1 MKIVNIKSAL
11 AALLLMTAV
20 TSCDMDDFGD
30 INLTPNNPSTAP
42 TSMLFVRA
50 SWYVRNFTWGGSE
63 TYDPW
68 IAEWSGYIS
77 EGKNNQYG
85 GMTNTVTFSTD
96 NYYLYAIKNLNMIIS
111 LNEDE
116 ATKDEAYV
124 GSFGSNANQIA
135 AAKTLRSFFYMT
147 LTDIVGPIVY
157 TEALQGDDGN
167 FHPAYDSQE
176 TVYAGI
182 EKDLREAY
190 SQFDTSSSLDSSYDI
205 FFGGDIAKWKK
216 FNATVR
222 MMAAIKL
229 ADVAPSDGQ
238 SRFAQAY
245 NDGGMETNDDSF
257 NYTFDAKTSY
267 SWLYYTGNTGY
278 SGRGLNFG
286 PNAIFVNALKA
297 HNDPRTFT
305 YLTIGDD
312 AYYGPRAGDPNDI
325 NSYFGITFG
334 LESNGAVDEEK
345 NLAASVA
352 YKYCEQTATYG
363 LITAA
368 RTKLVEAEAATLG
381 WINADA
387 NALYQQGIALSFE
400 EQGAEGLEEY
410 LAQDIVKLS
419 SDKQTALEQ
428 IVMQRFLAGFLTDG
442 VESWSDW
449 RRYDVPEMRVTEYQ
463 KAEGRLTY
471 PYRLGYSD
479 SEKTNN
485 GEQLNAIINSTFGGA
500 SGDNLFSRVWWD
512 VKDNKQY

>member
-1 MKIVNIKSAL
+1 MKLVNIKSAL
-11 AALLLMTAV
+11 AALLLITTV

-42 TSMLFVRA
+42 TSMLFVESA
-50 SWYVRNFTWGGSE
+50 MYVRNFTWGGSA

-68 IAEWSGYIS
+68 MAEWSGYIA
-77 EGKNNQYG
+77 EGKNNQFG
-85 GMTNTVTFSTD
+85 GLTTTTTFSTD
-96 NYYLYAIKNLNMIIS
+96 NYYLYPIKNLNIIIN

-116 ATKDEAYV
+116 ATKDESYV
-124 GSFGSNANQIA
+124 ASFGSSNNQIA
-135 AAKTLRSFFYMT
+135 VAKTLRSFFFMS

-157 TEALQGDDGN
+157 TEANQGDEGN
-167 FHPAYDSQE
+167 FHPAYDSQQ

-182 EKDLREAY
+182 ENDLRQAY
-190 SQFDTSSSLDSSYDI
+190 SLFDTSSSLDSSYDI
-205 FFGGDIAKWKK
+205 FFGGDISKWKK

-229 ADVAPSDGQ
+229 ADIAPSDGQ

-245 NDGGMETNDDSF
+245 NDGGMETNGDSF
-257 NYTFDAKTSY
+257 NYTFDAKTNY
-267 SWLYYTGNTGY
+267 SWMYYTGNFGY
-278 SGRGLNFG
+278 SSRGLNYG

-312 AYYGPRAGDPNDI
+312 AYYGTRPGDPNDI

-334 LESNGAVDEEK
+334 LESNAAVDVEK

-352 YKYCEQTATYG
+352 YKYCEQEATYG
-363 LITAA
+363 VITAA

-387 NALYQQGIALSFE
+387 NSLYQQGIELSFE
-400 EQGAEGLEEY
+400 EQGAEGLDEY

-419 SDKQTALEQ
+419 SDKQKALEQ

-442 VESWSDW
+442 VEAWSDW
-449 RRYDVPEMRVTEYQ
+449 RRYNVPDMPTTEYQ
-463 KAEGRLTY
+463 KSEGRPTY
-471 PYRLGYSD
+471 PYRMGYGD
-479 SEKTNN
+479 NEKSYN
-485 GEQLNAIINSTFGGA
+485 GDQVRAAIREAFGGDD
-500 SGDNLFSRVWWD
+500 GDNIFSRLWWD
-512 VKDNKQY
+512 VKDN